1 MLVRLLYVSRPAVSL
16 NDETLDAILPAKM
29 RVDVPHRKLGSVGYV
44 RNGLRL
50 SDTPADIHS
59 PSPELGEH
67 NDEIFGALGVK
78 V

>member
-1 MLVRLLYVSRPAVSL
+1 
-16 NDETLDAILPAKM
+16 M
-29 RVDVPHRKLGSVGYV
+29 RVDVPHRKLGKVGYV

-50 SDTPADIHS
+50 SETPTDIHA

-67 NDEIFGALGVK
+67 NDEIFSALGVK